1 MKSDKDK
8 NPFFDEEETGG
19 RPRMLLNERGTAVI
33 KRMAEI
39 MCTNE
44 EIADVLGVG
53 VDLITNDNNNAVFQA
68 AKREGQ
74 VRGKMSLRRKQ
85 FALAEKNANMAIFLG
100 KNYLDQKDKQEVEST
115 LIGGLSFGF
124 DDELMG

>member
-1 MKSDKDK
+1 MKSGKDR

-19 RPRMLLNERGTAVI
+19 RPRMLLNERGAAVI

-74 VRGKMSLRRKQ
+74 VKGKMSLRRKQ
-85 FALAEKNANMAIFLG
+85 FTLAEKNANMAIFLG
-100 KNYLDQKDKQEVEST
+100 KNYLDQKDKQEVESA
-115 LIGGLSFGF
+115 LAGGLSFGF

>member
-8 NPFFDEEETGG
+8 NPFFDAEETGG
-19 RPRMLLNERGTAVI
+19 RPRMLLNERGTAVV

-74 VRGKMSLRRKQ
+74 VKGKMSLRRKQ

-115 LIGGLSFGF
+115 LAGGLSFGF

>member
-19 RPRMLLNERGTAVI
+19 RPRMLLNERGAAVI

-100 KNYLDQKDKQEVEST
+100 KNYLDQKEKQEVEST
-115 LIGGLSFGF
+115 LTGGLSFGF

>member
-1 MKSDKDK
+1 MKSGKDK

-19 RPRMLLNERGTAVI
+19 RPRMLLNERGAAVI

-74 VRGKMSLRRKQ
+74 VKGKMSLRRKQ

-115 LIGGLSFGF
+115 LAGGLSFGF

>member
-1 MKSDKDK
+1 MKSGKDK

-19 RPRMLLNERGTAVI
+19 RPRMLLNERGAAVI

-44 EIADVLGVG
+44 EIAYVLGVG

-74 VRGKMSLRRKQ
+74 VKGKMSLRREQ
-85 FALAEKNANMAIFLG
+85 FTLAEKNANMAIFLG

-115 LIGGLSFGF
+115 LAGGLSFGF

>member
-1 MKSDKDK
+1 MKSDK
-8 NPFFDEEETGG
+8 NPFFDTEETGG
-19 RPRMLLNERGTAVI
+19 RPRMLLNERGAAVV

-53 VDLITNDNNNAVFQA
+53 VDLITNDNNNSTFQG
-68 AKREGQ
+68 AKRAGQ
-74 VRGKMSLRRKQ
+74 VMGKMSLRRKQ

-100 KNYLDQKDKQEVEST
+100 KNYLDQKDKQEIENKMA
-115 LIGGLSFGF
+115 GGLSLGF

>member
-1 MKSDKDK
+1 
-8 NPFFDEEETGG
+8 
-19 RPRMLLNERGTAVI
+19 
-33 KRMAEI
+33 

>member
-1 MKSDKDK
+1 MKSGKDK

-19 RPRMLLNERGTAVI
+19 RPRMLLNERGAAVI

-74 VRGKMSLRRKQ
+74 VKGKMSLRREQ
-85 FALAEKNANMAIFLG
+85 FTIAEKNANMAIFLG

-115 LIGGLSFGF
+115 LAGGLSFGF

>member
-19 RPRMLLNERGTAVI
+19 RPRMLLNERGAAVV

-124 DDELMG
+124 DDDLMG

>member
-19 RPRMLLNERGTAVI
+19 RPRMLLNERGAAVI

-115 LIGGLSFGF
+115 LAGGLSFGF

>member
-1 MKSDKDK
+1 MKSGKDK
-8 NPFFDEEETGG
+8 NPFFDEEKTGG
-19 RPRMLLNERGTAVI
+19 RPRMLLNERGAAVV

-53 VDLITNDNNNAVFQA
+53 VDLITNDNNNPTFQA
-68 AKREGQ
+68 AKRAGQ
-74 VRGKMSLRRKQ
+74 VKGKMSLRRKQ

-115 LIGGLSFGF
+115 LAGGLSFGF

>member
-19 RPRMLLNERGTAVI
+19 RPRMLLNERGAAVI

-68 AKREGQ
+68 AKRKGQ

>member
-1 MKSDKDK
+1 MKSGKDK

-19 RPRMLLNERGTAVI
+19 RPRMLLNEQGAAVI

-74 VRGKMSLRRKQ
+74 VKGKMSLRRKQ
-85 FALAEKNANMAIFLG
+85 FTLAEKNANMAIFLG

-115 LIGGLSFGF
+115 LAGGLSFGF

>member
-19 RPRMLLNERGTAVI
+19 RPRMLLNERGAAVI

-115 LIGGLSFGF
+115 LTGGLSFGF

>member
-19 RPRMLLNERGTAVI
+19 RPRMLLNERGAAVI

-115 LIGGLSFGF
+115 LICGLSFGF

>member
-1 MKSDKDK
+1 
-8 NPFFDEEETGG
+8 
-19 RPRMLLNERGTAVI
+19 MLLNERGTAVI

>member
-1 MKSDKDK
+1 MKSGKDK

-74 VRGKMSLRRKQ
+74 VKGKMSLRREQ
-85 FALAEKNANMAIFLG
+85 FTLAEKNANMAIFLG

-115 LIGGLSFGF
+115 LAGGLSFGF

>member
-1 MKSDKDK
+1 MKSGKDK

-19 RPRMLLNERGTAVI
+19 RPRMLLNERGAAVI

-74 VRGKMSLRRKQ
+74 VKGKMSLRREQ
-85 FALAEKNANMAIFLG
+85 FTLAEKNANMAIFLG

-115 LIGGLSFGF
+115 LAGGLSFGF

>member
-19 RPRMLLNERGTAVI
+19 RPRMLLNERGAAVV

>member
-1 MKSDKDK
+1 MKSGKDK

-19 RPRMLLNERGTAVI
+19 RPRMLLNERGAAVI

-74 VRGKMSLRRKQ
+74 VKGKMSLRREQ
-85 FALAEKNANMAIFLG
+85 FTLAEKNANMAIFLG
-100 KNYLDQKDKQEVEST
+100 KNYLDQKYTGWRPV
-115 LIGGLSFGF
+115 LRL
-124 DDELMG
+124 

>member
-19 RPRMLLNERGTAVI
+19 RPRMLLNERGAAVV

-100 KNYLDQKDKQEVEST
+100 KNYLDQKDKQEVKST
-115 LIGGLSFGF
+115 LFGGLSFGF

>member
-1 MKSDKDK
+1 MKSDKNK

-19 RPRMLLNERGTAVI
+19 RPRMLLNERGAAVV

>member
-19 RPRMLLNERGTAVI
+19 RPRMLLNERGAAVI